1 MKSAK
6 ERTIE
11 RKRARREMNAKK
23 TERSRARRIA
33 NGKKRDEIHAVDPDF
48 KVVIMNQR
56 TYDEYGTEV
65 IIDNGK
71 IVAKELDNDIIEATI
86 EFCKQPAERAVFCR
100 KCGGDKLLQTVYC
113 QKCQDLI
120 NEEAEKN
127 KTIDTQAEKEKKSIF
142 NKLAGWRKK

>member
-11 RKRARREMNAKK
+11 RKRVRREMNAKK
-23 TERSRARRIA
+23 TERSRTRRIA

-65 IIDNGK
+65 VIDNGK

-86 EFCKQPAERAVFCR
+86 EFCKQPAEMITEKTDAAIAGRMDAQV
-100 KCGGDKLLQTVYC
+100 
-113 QKCQDLI
+113 
-120 NEEAEKN
+120 EEERLGMF
-127 KTIDTQAEKEKKSIF
+127 S
-142 NKLAGWRKK
+142 KLADKWRKK

>member
-11 RKRARREMNAKK
+11 RKRVRKEMNAKK

-33 NGKKRDEIHAVDPDF
+33 NGKKRDAIHAIDPDF
-48 KVVIMNQR
+48 KVIIMDQR
-56 TYDEYGTEV
+56 TYDEYGTEIV
-65 IIDNGK
+65 IDNGK

-86 EFCKQPAERAVFCR
+86 EFCKQPAEMITEKTDAVVAGR
-100 KCGGDKLLQTVYC
+100 MDAK
-113 QKCQDLI
+113 I
-120 NEEAEKN
+120 
-127 KTIDTQAEKEKKSIF
+127 EKEKKSIF

>member
-1 MKSAK
+1 MCLRPCNTFNQHNMEIAMKSAK

-23 TERSRARRIA
+23 TERSRTRRIA

-48 KVVIMNQR
+48 KVIIMNQR

-65 IIDNGK
+65 VIDNGK

-86 EFCKQPAERAVFCR
+86 EFCKQPAEMITEKTDAVIAER
-100 KCGGDKLLQTVYC
+100 MDAQV
-113 QKCQDLI
+113 
-120 NEEAEKN
+120 EEERLGMF
-127 KTIDTQAEKEKKSIF
+127 S
-142 NKLAGWRKK
+142 KLADKWRKK

>member
-6 ERTIE
+6 EKTIE
-11 RKRARREMNAKK
+11 RKRVRREMNAKK

-48 KVVIMNQR
+48 KVIIMNQR

-65 IIDNGK
+65 VIDNGK

-86 EFCKQPAERAVFCR
+86 EFCKQPAEMITEKTDAVIAER
-100 KCGGDKLLQTVYC
+100 MDAQV
-113 QKCQDLI
+113 
-120 NEEAEKN
+120 EEERLGMF
-127 KTIDTQAEKEKKSIF
+127 S
-142 NKLAGWRKK
+142 KLADKWRKK